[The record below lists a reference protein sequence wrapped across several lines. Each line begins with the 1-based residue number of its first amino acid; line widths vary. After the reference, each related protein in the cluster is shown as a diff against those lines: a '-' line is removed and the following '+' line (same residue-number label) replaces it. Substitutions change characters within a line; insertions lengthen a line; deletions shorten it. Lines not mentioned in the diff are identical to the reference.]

1 MTRMVRAA
9 ALTNYFEVAQQV
21 GLNPLP
27 LLSDAGLS
35 RTILANPDHKIP
47 ASAVVTLL
55 EESARAA
62 DCQSFGLRMAE
73 TRQISDFGAVGLL
86 ITHQPTLR
94 EVLLALINYRHLLN
108 EALTLNVSDVGK
120 QIIIRQEVVTD
131 LPMYSRQATE
141 LALGVLSRAGNALL
155 GSHWKP
161 ERVLFLHEA
170 PPDLQLHRRIFRC
183 KLEFGSE
190 YNGFICATA
199 DLDYPCSAANPA
211 LARYAEQ
218 HLQALPKAGDKSI
231 ESEVHEAIYLLMP
244 MGRAT
249 VEQVAQSLA
258 MNVRTLQRQLEE
270 RGLTFSDLVNTVR
283 RELAI
288 RYIESGQ
295 HSLGHV
301 AELLGYSTQT
311 SFTRWF
317 KTEFGVAPTQWQKS

>member
-27 LLSDAGLS
+27 LLNAAGLS
-35 RTILANPDHKIP
+35 RTMLANPDHRIP

-55 EESARAA
+55 EESARASN
-62 DCQSFGLRMAE
+62 CQSFGLRMAE

-108 EALTLNVSDVGK
+108 EALTLHVSDVGK
-120 QIIIRQEVVTD
+120 HIIIRQEVVTD
-131 LPMYSRQATE
+131 LSVYSRQATE

-161 ERVLFLHEA
+161 ERVLFLHD
-170 PPDLQLHRRIFRC
+170 PPADLQLHRRIFRC

-190 YNGFICATA
+190 YNGFVCAAA

-218 HLQALPKAGDKSI
+218 LLQALPKAADRSI

-249 VEQVAQSLA
+249 VEQVAQGLA
-258 MNVRTLQRQLEE
+258 INVRTLQRQLEE

-283 RELAI
+283 RELAV

-301 AELLGYSTQT
+301 AELLGYATQT

-317 KTEFGVAPTQWQKS
+317 KTEFGVAPTQWHKS